1 MRTSTFIHHAWRA
14 ARRRMGM
21 RGTAGA
27 VLGVLLACEPA
38 GHAAVA
44 QSYPARAVK
53 IIVPVAAGS
62 TIDLVPRLLTAA
74 MSTALGQS
82 VYVENR
88 VGASGKIGTIAAIQS
103 PPDGYTLA
111 TVTANT
117 HGLLPALSTDVGY
130 DPIKDLIPIVLLS
143 ATPVGFFVNSK
154 VPVNSVAELADLI
167 RANPGK
173 LNYGSAG
180 IGTGHH
186 VSGAIFLS
194 EAGLPQTA
202 AVHITYRGELPAVT
216 ALITGDVQFMITNVG
231 KEFVDRGDLRILAT
245 TGQTRWFRFPDV
257 PTTAEIGFPGVQYT
271 GWIGV
276 AAPVGTPSAI
286 IDRLNQAAN
295 HALKEPQVQKV
306 LTETGIVAR
315 GGTPADLADHIASEV
330 ARWKKLLLRTGAK
343 FD

>member
-1 MRTSTFIHHAWRA
+1 MPTSRKA
-14 ARRRMGM
+14 GM
-21 RGTAGA
+21 RRTVAA
-27 VLGVLLACEPA
+27 VLAVLLAYGPA
-38 GHAAVA
+38 DHAAVA
-44 QSYPARAVK
+44 QNYPTRAIK

-62 TIDLVPRLLTAA
+62 TIDLVPRLLAPF

-88 VGASGKIGTIAAIQS
+88 AGASGKIGTIAAIQS

-117 HGLLPALSTDVGY
+117 HGLLPAFSTDIGY
-130 DPIKDLIPIVLLS
+130 DPIKDLVPIILLS
-143 ATPVGFFVNSK
+143 ATPVGFFVNAK
-154 VPVNSVAELADLI
+154 VPADSVPELADLI
-167 RANPGK
+167 RGNPGK

-186 VSGAIFLS
+186 VSGAIFLA

-202 AVHITYRGELPAVT
+202 AVHIPYRGELPALT

-231 KEFVDRGDLRILAT
+231 KELVDRGDLRILAT
-245 TGQTRWFRFPDV
+245 TGQTRWFRFPEV
-257 PTTAEIGFPGVQYT
+257 PTTAEVGFPSLQYT
-271 GWIGV
+271 GWIGL
-276 AAPVGTPSAI
+276 AAPVGTPPAI

-295 HALKEPQVQKV
+295 QALKEPQVQSV
-306 LTETGIVAR
+306 LSETGIVAR
-315 GGTPADLADHIASEV
+315 GGTPAELADHIASEV
-330 ARWKKLLLRTGAK
+330 ARWKRLIAETGAK